1 MRLDRLTVMTVR
13 VVSDVVGGGAMM
25 VLLCAASLLVL
36 VTSLLMFIV
45 LLLFEVDKSVEYNNA
60 NRRVYKGRG

>member
-1 MRLDRLTVMTVR
+1 MTVR

-60 NRRVYKGRG
+60 IEEYTRGEGEC